1 MLFKDKRG
9 NEIVLENIDSD
20 FKELNSKI
28 KNLLFFILEL
38 EKIKNSRLEVFLVSE
53 NKIKEIN
60 KIYRKKN
67 KSTNVLTFSYFNLEE
82 KKMLRPD
89 LNKKFLGEI
98 FLAPDFIKRKKEDI
112 LYILIHGFLH
122 LIGYVHSEK
131 KNSIIMENKERE
143 IISKFIRAK
152 NNINV

>member
-9 NEIVLENIDSD
+9 NEIVLENIDGD

-28 KNLLFFILEL
+28 KNLLFFILKL
-38 EKIKNSRLEVFLVSE
+38 EEIKNSHLEVFLVSE

-122 LIGYVHSEK
+122 LIGYVHSGK

-143 IISKFIRAK
+143 IISKFISAK